1 MVEFT
6 VFSHEMRFFLSE
18 VPFADTLKEMGCLP
32 GLRLK
37 EWISPK
43 RVHRKL

>member
-18 VPFADTLKEMGCLP
+18 ALFADTLKEMGCLP
-32 GLRLK
+32 ELRLK
-37 EWISPK
+37 E
-43 RVHRKL
+43 